1 MLTSRALVTA
11 FMTVRAADVPPKSMK
26 IALTRFYCFDDMDH
40 LVTEIELSDSSPMS
54 IDKDAP

>member
-1 MLTSRALVTA
+1 
-11 FMTVRAADVPPKSMK
+11 MK